1 MVVIFALGV
10 NTPVFN
16 YHWTRTT
23 HDNFNLNQSDKQ
35 VSVNQKYTERTSH
48 KKEIFNTNPLE
59 QIRIAI
65 MTTGEYS
72 QYHLKKYDIKTLTI
86 KQQKEIVLNAINL
99 SLQKINQVFNRDLNI
114 QLVLAKNNDQLIFLN
129 SETDGLSNS
138 DQQKLILEAPFK
150 IKNLINPNN
159 YDIAQTL
166 GTFKGGISSRGVA
179 FTNRKA
185 NGITGFPSPEG
196 KIFNIDYLAHEIAH
210 QLGATHTQNSNCSR
224 DKQSAVEPGSGHS
237 IMSYAGI
244 CDLPNSKVA
253 MTSKSY
259 FHSISIEQIY
269 NYLNSKINKKIAPTN
284 ILEPVA
290 NYSIPLETPF
300 EISLQ
305 TNIVNNESINFTCE
319 QIDNEIAVFPPK
331 KNALFGPVFTSRPLS
346 QNSIFSFPKKELVI
360 NNNFTSKYGVLSNV
374 PRNYTFA
381 ATARNTQSDYQGTS
395 IQKFN
400 VKVINSPKFEVT
412 SQNKE
417 NIKWK
422 SNSIQHITWSTGNT
436 NVPPINTKRVAI
448 LLSIDNGKTFQT
460 VLKSTPNDGKAQVS
474 VPSNIKSHKCRI
486 KIKAIDNIFYSL
498 NKNMFS
504 INADEFVK
512 KESPQNSKITKRKG
526 VLQKTIQI
534 NEDFNFNDLEVAL
547 KLTHAQ
553 INDLV
558 ISIEN
563 PAKQKVILWNQN
575 CSNEQHIDLTFK
587 DNEQKIPW
595 GISNLGGEICDEIVI
610 GYRNPFESLKKLT
623 GTTKGIWTLTIKALS
638 TEGIIILE
646 NFNLLFK
653 IPNIPNYDIDA
664 TSEIEIIPNPAYE
677 KIIIE
682 LVNTNKNNINNIEFY
697 KTSGELVKKV
707 SLSNLK
713 KQFVPINDLL
723 SGLYLV
729 KIKNGETIYNQKL
742 IVK

>member
-16 YHWTRTT
+16 YHWTKTT
-23 HDNFNLNQSDKQ
+23 HDNFNPYQSTKQ
-35 VSVNQKYTERTSH
+35 KSVNQKHTEYTSH
-48 KKEIFNTNPLE
+48 KKEIYNTNPLE

-72 QYHLKKYDIKTLTI
+72 QYHLKKHDVKKLTK

-99 SLQKINQVFNRDLNI
+99 SLQKINQIFNRDLNI

-129 SETDGLSNS
+129 SETDSLSNYN
-138 DQQKLILEAPFK
+138 QQKLILEAPLK
-150 IKNLINPNN
+150 IKKIINSNS

-185 NGITGFPSPEG
+185 NGITGFPTPEG
-196 KIFNIDYLAHEIAH
+196 KIFNIDYLSHEIAH

-244 CDLPNSKVA
+244 CDLPNSNVA
-253 MTSKSY
+253 LTSKSY
-259 FHSISIEQIY
+259 FHSINIEQIH
-269 NYLNSKINKKIAPTN
+269 NYLNTKINKEIAPTN
-284 ILEPVA
+284 ILEPLA

-300 EISLQ
+300 EISLK
-305 TNIVNNESINFTCE
+305 TNIVNNDFLNFTCE

-331 KNALFGPVFTSRPLS
+331 KNAVLGPIFTSRPPNK
-346 QNSIFSFPKKELVI
+346 NSIFSFPKKELVI

-381 ATARNTQSDYQGTS
+381 ASARNTKLGYQGTS

-400 VKVINSPKFEVT
+400 VKVTNSPKFEVT
-412 SQNKE
+412 SQNRK
-417 NIKWK
+417 NINWK
-422 SNSIQHITWSTGNT
+422 SNSIQHITWSIGNT
-436 NVPPINTKRVAI
+436 NAFPINTKRVSI
-448 LLSIDNGKTFQT
+448 LLSTDNGKTFQT
-460 VLKSTPNDGKAQVS
+460 LLKSTPNDGQAKVS
-474 VPSNIKSHKCRI
+474 IPSNIKSDKCRI

-498 NKNMFS
+498 NKEMFS
-504 INADEFVK
+504 INAEKFIK
-512 KESPQNSKITKRKG
+512 KVSPQNSQITKHKG
-526 VLQKTIQI
+526 VIQKTIQI
-534 NEDFNFNDLEVAL
+534 NENFNFNDLEITL

-563 PAKQKVILWNQN
+563 PSKQKVILWNQN

-623 GTTKGIWTLTIKALS
+623 GTTKGIWTLSIQALS
-638 TEGIIILE
+638 TKNIIILE

-653 IPNIPNYDIDA
+653 IPKTPNFDID
-664 TSEIEIIPNPAYE
+664 TTPEIEIIPNPAYE
-677 KIIIE
+677 KIIIQ
-682 LVNTNKNNINNIEFY
+682 LVDTQKSNINNIEFY

-713 KQFVPINDLL
+713 KQPVPIDDLL

-729 KIKNGETIYNQKL
+729 KIKNGETTYNQKL